1 MATILSNLERYFS
14 IRKQRLPGTEEE
26 SFNQLFT
33 LCVLLP
39 IKCEVRASACTRL
52 SCEYAQAKEYDLYFQ
67 RHGYE
72 LNLHNKTQSF
82 HKYFSPNTE
91 LLSKNYF
98 FSN

>member
-1 MATILSNLERYFS
+1 MATILSSVERYFS

-26 SFNQLFT
+26 PFNPLFP

-39 IKCEVRASACTRL
+39 TECEVRASACARL
-52 SCEYAQAKEYDLYFQ
+52 SCEHAQAKEYDFYFQ

-72 LNLHNKTQSF
+72 LNLHNKTKSF
-82 HKYFSPNTE
+82 HMYFLPNTE